1 MVIYSVVRDDI
12 FCDFIEIIDFK
23 ILTSLVMKLW
33 LRTIMIMTN
42 DGSLA
47 GSRTCHTF
55 EKSSP
60 TTNPITRR
68 RLKTTSPKLTIP
80 LENVPRHN

>member
-1 MVIYSVVRDDI
+1 MVIYSIVRDDI

-60 TTNPITRR
+60 TTNLITRC

-80 LENVPRHN
+80 LENVPRDN